1 MRTENPVLAARTLA
15 QLSRPQL
22 AAMSGVAVTTI
33 YRIESGCVSPSFD
46 TVNRILSAAGYAL
59 ENNLYVVSDPGAVA
73 AARGILDPS
82 SGLGTFEGAAIW
94 IGRWKAAGFVID
106 TGSALV
112 PKFPPSLLARR
123 AGLAARLASRPGL
136 LSFRREGSWLDIAR
150 RIDATGTRWAAT
162 GGTAANRL
170 VPSADAPWPV
180 FYVSDPDTVAKAAG
194 FTPKGETGPV
204 LTLIPF
210 DGVADVGIEVDD
222 QGLRWVDPLQVL
234 IDCYGGPDR
243 LPEQAEALS
252 VALELLRCTSAGQ
265 RERGSR

>member
-59 ENNLYVVSDPGAVA
+59 ENNLYAVSDSGAVA

-94 IGRWKAAGFVID
+94 IDRWKAAGFVID
-106 TGSALV
+106 TGTALA

-136 LSFRREGSWLDIAR
+136 LSFRREGIWLDIAR

-170 VPSADAPWPV
+170 VPSADAPRPV

-194 FTPKGETGPV
+194 FTPKGKTGPV

-210 DGVADVGIEVDD
+210 DGVADVGIEIDE
-222 QGLRWVDPLQVL
+222 QGFRWADPLQVL

-243 LPEQAEALS
+243 LPEQAEALAAMFDGDQ
-252 VALELLRCTSAGQ
+252 VHADA
-265 RERGSR
+265 

>member
-1 MRTENPVLAARTLA
+1 MRTENPVLTARTLA
-15 QLSRPQL
+15 HLSRPQL

-33 YRIESGCVSPSFD
+33 YRIESGCVSPSSE
-46 TVNRILSAAGYAL
+46 TVNRILAAAGYVL
-59 ENNLYVVSDPGAVA
+59 ENNLSSVSDPGAVA

-82 SGLGTFEGAAIW
+82 SGLGAFEGAAIW
-94 IGRWKAAGFVID
+94 IDRWKAAGFVID
-106 TGSALV
+106 TGSGLA
-112 PKFPPSLLARR
+112 PKSPPSLLARR

-136 LSFRREGSWLDIAR
+136 LSFRRREGRWLDIAR

-180 FYVSDPDTVAKAAG
+180 FYVSDPDTVAKAAD
-194 FTPKGETGPV
+194 FAPRGETGPV
-204 LTLIPF
+204 LSLIPF

-234 IDCYGGPDR
+234 IDCYGGSDR
-243 LPEQAEALS
+243 MPEQAEALAAMFDGDH
-252 VALELLRCTSAGQ
+252 VRAETG
-265 RERGSR
+265 